1 MDNTEGL
8 RRCER
13 CGELIER
20 RIAWP
25 VMDGTKRLEE
35 KIMPVMCRCMR
46 EEEERERRK
55 AKYEADMRAVNALK
69 AESLLDARLAN
80 ASLATY
86 QRNPGNDYGYRVAE
100 RYVLKFP
107 ELLKKGQGL
116 IFYGGVGTGKSYTAA
131 CIANALMEKRQSVIM
146 TSFVKILS
154 RAGNSGVSEDT
165 IQRLNRP
172 KLLILDDLGAE
183 RSTDYVVE
191 NVYNIIDSRYR
202 SGKPLIL
209 TTNLTLEEMKT
220 ANDMR
225 YQRIFD
231 RVFSMCFP
239 VRFVGESWRK
249 ASAVHRFDEMKKLFG
264 DD

>member
-1 MDNTEGL
+1 MENTEGL
-8 RRCER
+8 KRCER
-13 CGELIER
+13 CGELLER

-25 VMDGTKRLEE
+25 VMDSTKKMEIR
-35 KIMPVMCRCMR
+35 IMPVMCRCMR
-46 EEEERERRK
+46 AAEEKEK
-55 AKYEADMRAVNALK
+55 QKTKYEKDMRAINALK

-80 ASLATY
+80 ASLARY
-86 QRNPGNDYGYRVAE
+86 QRNEGNDYGYRVAE
-100 RYVLKFP
+100 RYITKFP
-107 ELLKKGQGL
+107 ELIKKGQGL
-116 IFYGGVGTGKSYTAA
+116 IFFGGVGTGKSYTAA
-131 CIANALMEKRQSVIM
+131 CIANALMEQRQSVIM
-146 TSFVKILS
+146 TSFVKVLS
-154 RAGNSGVSEDT
+154 KAGNSGVSEET

-209 TTNLTLEEMKT
+209 TTNLTLEEMKD
-220 ANDMR
+220 ASDIR

-239 VRFVGESWRK
+239 VKFTGKSWRK
-249 ASAVHRFDEMKKLFG
+249 DLAVQRFDEMKKMLG
-264 DD
+264 G